1 MTKVAKPK
9 ETTFKHAEA
18 EWFNYHNTLQEIAR
32 LRESIMNPF
41 DDDPEDPTIVKG
53 ANSVRMVGDPTQR
66 MATRLATHKR
76 LEHLSEV
83 TKAIEQVY
91 NALPDN
97 YKELARLRYWNKNN
111 KLTWEG
117 IAMRLSISERH
128 ARRQRNEIIQATL
141 DVLGWR

>member
-1 MTKVAKPK
+1 MTKSIKPK

-18 EWFNYHNTLQEIAR
+18 EWFNYHNTLKELAR

-111 KLTWEG
+111 KLTWDG
-117 IAMRLSISERH
+117 IALSLGVGRSTAI
-128 ARRQRNEIIQATL
+128 RRRNEIIQATIEL
-141 DVLGWR
+141 LGWR